1 LKIENQIEIPLPLEK
16 AWPLLLDVP
25 TIAPCVPGAELTEV
39 LGDNRYRGRA
49 SIKIGPL
56 LLEFAGEAELVEVD
70 ADQHT
75 ARILAKG
82 DDTRKR
88 GNATAEVFIK
98 LSGIDAG
105 RTGVAITT
113 DLNLAGSIAQYG
125 RASGLI
131 RQIAQEVINQFALNL
146 SRLHPQENFE
156 ETVIAGEPAARSA
169 AAQASGMSWIALLLR
184 ALGNWLKDR
193 GKA

>member
-1 LKIENQIEIPLPLEK
+1 VKIHNEIEVSLPLAK

-70 ADQHT
+70 DHQHT
-75 ARILAKG
+75 VRILAKG
-82 DDTRKR
+82 DDTKKR
-88 GNATAEVFIK
+88 GNASADVFIR
-98 LSGIDAG
+98 LSEIDPD

-113 DLNLAGSIAQYG
+113 DLNLVGTIAQYG

-131 RQIAQEVINQFALNL
+131 RQIAQEVINQFAINL
-146 SRLHPQENFE
+146 SRLHQPDGSEDAN
-156 ETVIAGEPAARSA
+156 VDKA
-169 AAQASGMSWIALLLR
+169 AAPNLLPATASEMSWIALLVR
-184 ALGNWLKDR
+184 ALQSWLKER
-193 GKA
+193 RKS